1 MAWSGQSPEHDADHG
16 KTNEG
21 CGGSGIALEVTRQA
35 SVMAD
40 PGKRAFNDPALGQD
54 DEAMSFAA
62 FDDLQLPSAGLGNRS
77 GGLRSLIAGIGED
90 ALNEGKQAP
99 GAPIEHQSRTVA
111 ILHVG
116 GVDNDIQ
123 EQAERVDENMPLAA
137 RNLLARIEALRV
149 EPSAPFCAA
158 LALWLSMMAA
168 VGLASRP
175 SCSRVA
181 A

>member
-16 KTNEG
+16 EANEG
-21 CGGSGIALEVTRQA
+21 SGGSGIALEVTRQA
-35 SVMAD
+35 SIVAD
-40 PGKRAFNDPALGQD
+40 PSQRALNDPALGQD
-54 DEAMSFAA
+54 DEAMKFGA
-62 FDDLQLPSAGLGNRS
+62 FDDLQLPGAGLGNRS

-99 GAPIEHQSRTVA
+99 CAPIEHQSRTVA

-116 GVDNDIQ
+116 GMDDDIQ
-123 EQAERVDENMPLAA
+123 EQAERVDKNMPLAA

-149 EPSAPFCAA
+149 ERSAPFCAA

-181 A
+181 T

>member
-16 KTNEG
+16 EANKG
-21 CGGSGIALEVTRQA
+21 SGGSGIALEITRQA
-35 SVMAD
+35 SVVAD

-54 DEAMSFAA
+54 DEAMAFSA
-62 FDDLQLPSAGLGNRS
+62 FDDLELPGTGLGNRS
-77 GGLRSLIAGIGED
+77 SGLRPLIAGIGED
-90 ALNEGKQAP
+90 ALNEGEQTP
-99 GAPIEHQSRTVA
+99 GAPIKHQSRTVA

-116 GVDNDIQ
+116 GMDNDIQ
-123 EQAERVDENMPLAA
+123 EQAERVDENIPLAA

-181 A
+181 T

>member
-16 KTNEG
+16 EANEG
-21 CGGSGIALEVTRQA
+21 SGGSGIALEVTRQA
-35 SVMAD
+35 SVVAD

-54 DEAMSFAA
+54 DEAMAFAA
-62 FDDLQLPSAGLGNRS
+62 FDDLQLPGAALGNRS
-77 GGLRSLIAGIGED
+77 GGLCPLIAGIGED
-90 ALNEGKQAP
+90 ALNEGEQTP

-149 EPSAPFCAA
+149 EPSAA

-181 A
+181 T

>member
-16 KTNEG
+16 EANEG
-21 CGGSGIALEVTRQA
+21 GGGSGIALEV
-35 SVMAD
+35 
-40 PGKRAFNDPALGQD
+40 
-54 DEAMSFAA
+54 AA
-62 FDDLQLPSAGLGNRS
+62 FDDLQLPGAALGNRS
-77 GGLRSLIAGIGED
+77 SGLRPLIAGIGED

-99 GAPIEHQSRTVA
+99 GAPIEHQSRTVT
-111 ILHVG
+111 ILNVG
-116 GVDNDIQ
+116 RMDDHIQ
-123 EQAERVDENMPLAA
+123 EQAERVDKDMPLAA

-158 LALWLSMMAA
+158 LALWLSMIAA

-181 A
+181 T

>member
-1 MAWSGQSPEHDADHG
+1 MACSGQSPKHDTDHG
-16 KTNEG
+16 EANEG
-21 CGGSGIALEVTRQA
+21 SGGSGIALEVTRQA

-54 DEAMSFAA
+54 DEAMAFAA
-62 FDDLQLPSAGLGNRS
+62 FDDLQLPGAALGNRS

-90 ALNEGKQAP
+90 ALNERKQTP
-99 GAPIEHQSRTVA
+99 GALIKHQSRTVA

-137 RNLLARIEALRV
+137 RNLLAASK
-149 EPSAPFCAA
+149 PCGSSPAPPFAPPWRSGCQ
-158 LALWLSMMAA
+158 
-168 VGLASRP
+168 
-175 SCSRVA
+175 
-181 A
+181 

>member
-1 MAWSGQSPEHDADHG
+1 MKFG
-16 KTNEG
+16 
-21 CGGSGIALEVTRQA
+21 
-35 SVMAD
+35 
-40 PGKRAFNDPALGQD
+40 
-54 DEAMSFAA
+54 A
-62 FDDLQLPSAGLGNRS
+62 FDDLQLPGAGLGNRS
-77 GGLRSLIAGIGED
+77 GGLRSLIACIGED

-116 GVDNDIQ
+116 GMDDDIQ
-123 EQAERVDENMPLAA
+123 EQAERVDKNMPLAA

-149 EPSAPFCAA
+149 DRSAPFCAA

-181 A
+181 T